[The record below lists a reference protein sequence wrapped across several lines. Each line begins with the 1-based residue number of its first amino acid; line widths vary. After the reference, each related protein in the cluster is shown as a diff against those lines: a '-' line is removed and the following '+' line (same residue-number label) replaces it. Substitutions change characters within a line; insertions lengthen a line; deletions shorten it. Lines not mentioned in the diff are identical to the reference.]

1 MSSEIEGMGNIRY
14 PSPLH
19 GFRFSWFLG
28 NCFGVF
34 CGQDFLDESAPPPP
48 DFHKRCY
55 MHVPKI
61 AFNF

>member
-19 GFRFSWFLG
+19 GFRF

-34 CGQDFLDESAPPPP
+34 CGQDFLDESAPPP

-55 MHVPKI
+55 LHVPKI

>member
-34 CGQDFLDESAPPPP
+34 CGQDFLDESAPPRLSQTML
-48 DFHKRCY
+48 HAR
-55 MHVPKI
+55 
-61 AFNF
+61 A